1 MVWFQPLPATRTPCR
16 TLRCRPCCRSTSG
29 PRSPSSA
36 GRGRICSTAAGRRY
50 LDFGSG
56 IAVTLLGHAHPHLV
70 AVLEA
75 QAEKL
80 WHCSNLY
87 GIEPQQRLAERLVA
101 HSFADT
107 AFFCN
112 SGAEALECAI
122 KMARRFHHGRGQG
135 ERHRIIT
142 FEGAFHGRTLA
153 TISAG
158 GQEKHLEGFR
168 PALPGFDAV
177 TMGDLAGVEAAI
189 GEQTAGILIEPIQ
202 GEGGI
207 RTADPAFLEELR
219 QLCDEH
225 DVLLLFD
232 EVQCGMGRTGRL
244 FAYEWTRITPDIMT
258 LAKGLGGGFPIGAC
272 LATARAASGMT
283 TGSHGSTFGGNPL
296 ACAVANGVLD
306 VLLERRLSRSRPGHG
321 RAPARPAGR
330 AGGDLSRRDPRG
342 PGPGSPARAALRA
355 AEHRDQRR
363 APGARPAHGSG
374 RGQRGPPVA
383 AADHRAGADRRGHR
397 DAARTSC
404 GASRDGRRRN
414 ERAAPAFS
422 GPRRARCRHLAR
434 HPRSG
439 GRAQV
444 ERPRRAARR
453 QDAGD
458 DLRQALDPDAR
469 VVRGRDQGAG
479 RGRRRAQQQGHAAR
493 PRRDHRRYRPGA
505 VPLRRCDHDPDRSP
519 QRSFWR
525 WPRRPRCR

>member
-1 MVWFQPLPATRTPCR
+1 MSNAAMPPLLPVYKRAEITFE
-16 TLRCRPCCRSTSG
+16 
-29 PRSPSSA
+29 
-36 GRGRICSTAAGRRY
+36 RGEGAYLFDRAGRRY

-122 KMARRFHHGRGQG
+122 KMARRFHHERGQP

-168 PALPGFDAV
+168 PVLPGFDAV
-177 TMGDLAGVEAAI
+177 TMGDLTAVEAAI
-189 GEQTAGILIEPIQ
+189 GDQTAGILIEPIQ

-219 QLCDEH
+219 QLCDER
-225 DVLLLFD
+225 DVLLMFD
-232 EVQCGMGRTGRL
+232 EVQCGMGRTGKL
-244 FAYEWTRITPDIMT
+244 FAYEWTRITPDIMA

-283 TGSHGSTFGGNPL
+283 AGSHGSTFGGNPL

-306 VLLERRLSRSRPGHG
+306 VLLGEGFLEHVRSIAERLRARLNELAAALPGVIHEIRG
-321 RAPARPAGR
+321 QGLLLGLRCEPPNTEISAALLVRGLLTVPAG
-330 AGGDLSRRDPRG
+330 D
-342 PGPGSPARAALRA
+342 
-355 AEHRDQRR
+355 
-363 APGARPAHGSG
+363 
-374 RGQRGPPVA
+374 
-383 AADHRAGADRRGHR
+383 
-397 DAARTSC
+397 
-404 GASRDGRRRN
+404 N
-414 ERAAPAFS
+414 
-422 GPRRARCRHLAR
+422 
-434 HPRSG
+434 
-439 GRAQV
+439 
-444 ERPRRAARR
+444 
-453 QDAGD
+453 
-458 DLRQALDPDAR
+458 
-469 VVRGRDQGAG
+469 VVRLLPPLIIEQAQIDEAVETLQDVLQDFAG
-479 RGRRRAQQQGHAAR
+479 REAAQ
-493 PRRDHRRYRPGA
+493 
-505 VPLRRCDHDPDRSP
+505 
-519 QRSFWR
+519 
-525 WPRRPRCR
+525 